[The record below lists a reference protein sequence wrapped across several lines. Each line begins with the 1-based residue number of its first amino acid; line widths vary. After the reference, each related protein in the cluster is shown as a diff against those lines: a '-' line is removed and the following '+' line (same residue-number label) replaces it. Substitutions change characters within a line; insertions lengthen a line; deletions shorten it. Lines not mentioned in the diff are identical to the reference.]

1 MTNPFVFNVLVT
13 TDEKTWKIITQ
24 CDSAQEAEKR
34 LAQFVEKTP
43 PSMYRQ
49 TLITF
54 IWREYRLLAWE
65 TYKEWAS

>member
-24 CDSAQEAEKR
+24 CDSVEEADKR
-34 LAQFVEKTP
+34 LADFVEKTP
-43 PSMYRQ
+43 PNMYRQ

-54 IWREYRLLAWE
+54 VWREHRNSIWE
-65 TYKEWAS
+65 TYKEWAN